1 MLFILTQQQNIWCC
15 QLLLFLWN
23 RQYYNLM
30 FVDLELEREFFNL
43 RVIYNNVGLNGEE
56 MVLVEEKYF
65 VIAIK

>member
-1 MLFILTQQQNIWCC
+1 
-15 QLLLFLWN
+15 
-23 RQYYNLM
+23 M

-43 RVIYNNVGLNGEE
+43 CVIYNNVGLNGEE

>member
-1 MLFILTQQQNIWCC
+1 M
-15 QLLLFLWN
+15 FL
-23 RQYYNLM
+23 
-30 FVDLELEREFFNL
+30 DLELEREFFNL